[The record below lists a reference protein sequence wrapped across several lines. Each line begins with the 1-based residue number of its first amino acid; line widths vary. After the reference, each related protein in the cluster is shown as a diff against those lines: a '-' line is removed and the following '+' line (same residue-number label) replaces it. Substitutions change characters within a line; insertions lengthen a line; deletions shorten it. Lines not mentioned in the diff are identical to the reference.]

1 MRARPQFRNSTT
13 AKWKAGTFESISP
26 GRETIKSIN
35 FPIGEIVIAKRVKKG
50 DTIRVHYTGKLK
62 DGKEFDSSLNR
73 EPLQF
78 EVGAGS
84 VIKGFEDAIIGLE
97 QGEKKTVEVPPKK
110 AYGDR
115 DDNLVIEMP
124 QKSVPDEITPEVGMR
139 LQLVNQKGQAVPVMI
154 TEVQEES
161 IKLDAN
167 HPLAGKTLI
176 FDIELVEII

>member
-1 MRARPQFRNSTT
+1 M
-13 AKWKAGTFESISP
+13 
-26 GRETIKSIN
+26 
-35 FPIGEIVIAKRVKKG
+35 
-50 DTIRVHYTGKLK
+50 
-62 DGKEFDSSLNR
+62 NR

-84 VIKGFEDAIIGLE
+84 VIKGFEDAVIGLE
-97 QGEKKTVEVPPKK
+97 LGEKKNVEVPPEK

-115 DDNLVIEMP
+115 DDKLIIEMP
-124 QKSVPDEITPEVGMR
+124 QKSVPEEISPEVGMR

-154 TEVQEES
+154 TEVLEES
-161 IKLDAN
+161 IRLDAN